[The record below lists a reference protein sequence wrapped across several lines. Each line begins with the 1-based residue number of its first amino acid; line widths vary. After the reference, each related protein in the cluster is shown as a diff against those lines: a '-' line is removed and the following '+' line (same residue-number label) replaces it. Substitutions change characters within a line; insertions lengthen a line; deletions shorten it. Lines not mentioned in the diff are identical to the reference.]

1 MLLVIRAVLELDSDG
16 ELLGVVDCEGRL
28 VRGEEGDLKLL
39 SGALDELVNRF
50 SGSVKVLCCA
60 DSRDCMAGLSLLV
73 GEALRWEENLWP
85 GTVLLL
91 VCVAGG
97 GCSVNLSRLL
107 LALDCVDCEGVG
119 VGP

>member
-28 VRGEEGDLKLL
+28 VRGEEGGLMLL
-39 SGALDELVNRF
+39 SGALGELVNLF
-50 SGSVKVLCCA
+50 SVKVLCCA
-60 DSRDCMAGLSLLV
+60 DSRDCKAGLSLLV
-73 GEALRWEENLWP
+73 GEALMWEENLWP
-85 GTVLLL
+85 GTVMLLA
-91 VCVAGG
+91 CIAGG

-119 VGP
+119 EGP

>member
-1 MLLVIRAVLELDSDG
+1 M
-16 ELLGVVDCEGRL
+16 
-28 VRGEEGDLKLL
+28 LL
-39 SGALDELVNRF
+39 SGALDELVNMF

-60 DSRDCMAGLSLLV
+60 DSRDCKAGLSLLV

-85 GTVLLL
+85 GTVMLLA
-91 VCVAGG
+91 CIAGG

-119 VGP
+119 EGP